1 MRLSVLSLLLLML
14 LLPSAS
20 SAARRSEIALKIP
33 AFKDARSDAKG
44 VIYLKS
50 VSDDRIFADQPRE
63 ANTPSIAVGSV
74 ATTPA
79 KDRRFFIARVRD
91 GYGKARNNIFLKP
104 DQPVEKVVRELL
116 TSALTSHGYRVV
128 SDAAAAGSGAIVMEA
143 SINQLW
149 GYIQVKGGGWSGDIP
164 KMAGEIKTTLTTR
177 GPGGK
182 GRFEVSGMALHR
194 FTLMTAGHWVKMF
207 EALFSDYQK
216 NLGQVRF

>member
-1 MRLSVLSLLLLML
+1 MRLSVLCLLLLML
-14 LLPSAS
+14 LPTAS
-20 SAARRSEIALKIP
+20 DAARRSEIALTIP
-33 AFKDARSDAKG
+33 AFKGARGDAKG

-50 VSDDRIFADQPRE
+50 VSDNRTFADNPRE

-79 KDRRFFIARVRD
+79 KERRFFIARVRD

-116 TSALTSHGYRVV
+116 TDALASYGYRVV
-128 SDAAAAGSGAIVMEA
+128 GDAAAAGPEAIVMEVA
-143 SINQLW
+143 IDQLW

-164 KMAGEIKTTLTTR
+164 KMAGEIKTTLITR

-182 GRFEVSGMALHR
+182 GRFEVSGTALHR

-207 EALFSDYQK
+207 EELFGDYQK
-216 NLGQVRF
+216 NLGRVRF